1 MLGCFTAYG
10 RLCFFALLSV
20 ADLFLH
26 ACVILGPEVE
36 LSCKSG
42 CGEGVFFFFCTSSE
56 TGTWNNGIFPSIKL
70 GMAGAVSGRRP
81 SLAGLGKN
89 IPGPERE
96 RGNEKRRREPS
107 EPVPLSV

>member
-1 MLGCFTAYG
+1 MDVGK
-10 RLCFFALLSV
+10 
-20 ADLFLH
+20 
-26 ACVILGPEVE
+26 E
-36 LSCKSG
+36 
-42 CGEGVFFFFCTSSE
+42 FFFFFYTSSE